1 MNAFKKHG
9 ALIAVAAGFA
19 ALLCFMFLDVVVY
32 QNYCY
37 IGLHFFKQRY
47 GDPVWIMLVPAL
59 TLLFGLLTLGFSIK
73 TGGIMSKRV
82 AAFFFIIGAI
92 ACFFSHK
99 LYIAGAEIDRW
110 YSSKYYFDL
119 GFGGIFAGIF
129 ALVAAAGIICSMLPQ
144 VEVETEE

>member
-9 ALIAVAAGFA
+9 VLIAVAAGFA

-73 TGGIMSKRV
+73 TGGTLSKRV
-82 AAFFFIIGAI
+82 SAVFFIIGAI
-92 ACFFSHK
+92 ACFLSCK
-99 LYIAGAEIDRW
+99 LYCWSEGISGWD
-110 YSSKYYFDL
+110 KYYFDL

-129 ALVAAAGIICSMLPQ
+129 ALVAAAGIVFSMLPQ
-144 VEVETEE
+144 AEEKIEE